1 METAKEKFNTIV
13 AETNHYCKENNI
25 DIDTCKNLTLDNIL
39 REWQKDLDKIK
50 MLEIGIYEQG
60 GEIDYRDYRIAE
72 LETENKGY
80 KSKVKTILQ
89 SLVFDGDDHF
99 CCNSEGNPIFEE
111 DFINEIM
118 LKLEKE
124 P

>member
-50 MLEIGIYEQG
+50 MLEIGI
-60 GEIDYRDYRIAE
+60 
-72 LETENKGY
+72 
-80 KSKVKTILQ
+80 
-89 SLVFDGDDHF
+89 
-99 CCNSEGNPIFEE
+99 
-111 DFINEIM
+111 
-118 LKLEKE
+118 
-124 P
+124 